1 MESIN
6 LNPVGIIHSCFKE
19 KFGIPRQ
26 PGLAPAATATL
37 ELLPPYNR
45 PEALEGIESYSH
57 LWITFVFHAVK
68 REEWK
73 PTVRPPRLGGNRRIG
88 VFASRSTHR
97 PNPLGLSVVEL
108 LGVETNEAGNP
119 VLNLGGV
126 DFMDGT
132 PVMDIKPYLPYADSV
147 PDAIAELAPDKPPV
161 LNVSFDPVVE
171 ALMAEDAE
179 MEKHR
184 GLICQVLEND
194 PRPAYH
200 RDAESDRVYGVSL
213 YDFDVRWQV
222 RGDTIHVLEI
232 IQSGSV

>member
-232 IQSGSV
+232 IQSSSV